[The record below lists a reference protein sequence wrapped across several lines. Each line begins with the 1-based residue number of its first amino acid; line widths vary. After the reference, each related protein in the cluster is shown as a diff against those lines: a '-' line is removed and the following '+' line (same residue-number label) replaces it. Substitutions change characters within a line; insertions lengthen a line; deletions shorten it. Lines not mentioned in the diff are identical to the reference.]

1 MRTKQKTPERNY
13 SFQFPGE
20 MSLAGGRMTSATNIC
35 NEILL
40 SHKNEQNN
48 VSQHCNESESVGSS
62 VVSDSLQPYGL

>member
-1 MRTKQKTPERNY
+1 
-13 SFQFPGE
+13 
-20 MSLAGGRMTSATNIC
+20 MSIGRWMDKDMINIC

-62 VVSDSLQPYGL
+62 VVSDSLWPLGL